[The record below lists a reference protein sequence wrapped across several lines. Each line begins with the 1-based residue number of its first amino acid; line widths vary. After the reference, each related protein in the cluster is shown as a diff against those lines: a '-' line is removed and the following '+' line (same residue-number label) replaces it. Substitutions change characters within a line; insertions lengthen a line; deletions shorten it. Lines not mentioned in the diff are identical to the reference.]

1 MTRLDRGKSPRLFE
15 RFSSFKTNPQVKGQ
29 TVGTWQG
36 DGTYVVVRW
45 NIWNNLVCR
54 GQFSGGAL
62 HLKTMGVLEEGAT
75 LKFEKQ

>member
-1 MTRLDRGKSPRLFE
+1 LFE

-36 DGTYVVVRW
+36 DGTNVVVRW

-54 GQFSGGAL
+54 GQLRRRAAPGNDGRARGRRDAEVREAV
-62 HLKTMGVLEEGAT
+62 TMRLSSAP
-75 LKFEKQ
+75 

>member
-36 DGTYVVVRW
+36 DGTNVVVRW

-62 HLKTMGVLEEGAT
+62 HLETMGVLEEGAT